1 MSLRGWIGTPVIV
14 LPFQLLAVPSSIVPL
29 EAQQLATARAAA
41 AAPAAA
47 VHASSYDSVFDSL
60 LQALP
65 VAEQVA
71 TVTNLT
77 IQRDAARFSLQSGK
91 LYLLTPVGGRT
102 VAAVFRGK
110 GIFSFAPPT
119 ADRTRPAES
128 VREGGF
134 ARGVVHG
141 AGADLRRYDRGRA
154 PLRRHLRAGA
164 RDR

>member
-29 EAQQLATARAAA
+29 EAQQLATTQATA

-47 VHASSYDSVFDSL
+47 LHASSYDSVFDSL

-77 IQRDAARFSLQSGK
+77 IQRDAARFSLQIRQALPAHAGRRPDRRRRVPRQGR
-91 LYLLTPVGGRT
+91 LLVHPADG
-102 VAAVFRGK
+102 
-110 GIFSFAPPT
+110 
-119 ADRTRPAES
+119 DRTRT
-128 VREGGF
+128 G
-134 ARGVVHG
+134 
-141 AGADLRRYDRGRA
+141 
-154 PLRRHLRAGA
+154 
-164 RDR
+164 